1 MTFFRGPKKYPFEL
15 AWRPTFFS
23 AVPRYSVCVPSL
35 PDLNGTAPHQ
45 IQCALASLQL
55 FAAVGQT
62 SSSLFLAVG
71 KFFEVFA
78 ITKRGIGSGPL
89 SVFSA
94 FASKCLLAGFWQFFS
109 LDFFLSPIFQA
120 VYFFTT
126 VFFSIFDL
134 FLRPSS
140 ALALSLSFSNTHSF
154 SRTYQSSTFFW
165 LFLLHESLPFRQTY
179 PHKISNCGKKV
190 VTKMSNFAP
199 KKQSVKNN

>member
-45 IQCALASLQL
+45 IQCAPASLQL

-94 FASKCLLAGFWQFFS
+94 FASKCLLAGFWQFFF

-126 VFFSIFDL
+126 VFFLFSIS
-134 FLRPSS
+134 FLGPLLRSR
-140 ALALSLSFSNTHSF
+140 SLSFSNTHSF
-154 SRTYQSSTFFW
+154 SRIYQSSTFF
-165 LFLLHESLPFRQTY
+165 SGPF
-179 PHKISNCGKKV
+179 
-190 VTKMSNFAP
+190 FACS
-199 KKQSVKNN
+199 KTAF

>member
-1 MTFFRGPKKYPFEL
+1 MSWPGAQL
-15 AWRPTFFS
+15 FFS
-23 AVPRYSVCVPSL
+23 AVPRYSLCVPSL

-45 IQCALASLQL
+45 IQCAPASLQL

-94 FASKCLLAGFWQFFS
+94 FASKCLFAGFWQFF
-109 LDFFLSPIFQA
+109 
-120 VYFFTT
+120 
-126 VFFSIFDL
+126 FSIFFDRRFFKPFIFSRQFFFL
-134 FLRPSS
+134 FSISFLGPLLRSRS
-140 ALALSLSFSNTHSF
+140 LSLSQTPTVFPEF
-154 SRTYQSSTFFW
+154 IRVRLFFG
-165 LFLLHESLPFRQTY
+165 FFCCMKVCLLDRHIHTKLVIVE
-179 PHKISNCGKKV
+179 KKV